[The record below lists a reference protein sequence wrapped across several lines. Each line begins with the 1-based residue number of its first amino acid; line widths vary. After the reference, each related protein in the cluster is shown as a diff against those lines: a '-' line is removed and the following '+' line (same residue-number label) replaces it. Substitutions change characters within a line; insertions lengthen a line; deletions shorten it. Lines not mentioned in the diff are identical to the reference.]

1 VDAGW
6 RDLQLAMQARW
17 RQSSSKAIG
26 SLTAVS
32 VHNKSLPDKVQTQI
46 PGVLADMKELIAIES
61 VSADP
66 ARMSELERSANH
78 IVQLLADLSC
88 PDIRI
93 VRARDGA
100 PAVIGRF
107 PAPESKPTVCLYAHH
122 DVQPEGDPAAWRT
135 PPFVATELDGRLFGR
150 GAADDKGG
158 FAVHLAALRAF
169 DGKPPVGVTL
179 FVEGEEEIGSPT
191 LPQLLE
197 EHHDELA
204 ADVFVIADSVNWAVG
219 QPAFTTSLRG
229 LAECVVEV
237 RTLDHGLHSG
247 VYGGVV
253 PDALTTLCR
262 LLATLHDDQGNVAVA
277 GLATAPAPE
286 LEYPLER
293 LREESGILDGVDWIG
308 SGSIVERIWCKPAIS
323 VIALDAPPV
332 AKASNT
338 LIPAARAKIS
348 VRVAPEDDPSQAL
361 AALIKHL
368 EDHVSWH
375 AQVAVVGGETGE
387 PSVVDFTGPYAEA
400 ARAAFAQAWGIEP
413 VFIGQGGTIP
423 MVSDFGNAYPDAT
436 ILVTAVGDPD
446 SRAHGTNESLHLGD
460 FAAACLAE
468 TLMLDAFAQ
477 LDPES

>member
-1 VDAGW
+1 MSL
-6 RDLQLAMQARW
+6 RDQVQAKL
-17 RQSSSKAIG
+17 S
-26 SLTAVS
+26 
-32 VHNKSLPDKVQTQI
+32 
-46 PGVLADMKELIAIES
+46 GVLADLKELVAIES

-66 ARMSELERSANH
+66 ARTTEVERSAKH
-78 IVQLLADLSC
+78 IAQLLSDLNC
-88 PDIRI
+88 PDVRIIR
-93 VRARDGA
+93 AMDGA
-100 PAVIGRF
+100 PAVLGRF
-107 PAPESKPTVCLYAHH
+107 PAPEGKPTVCLYAHH
-122 DVQPEGDPAAWRT
+122 DVQPQGDPAGWRT
-135 PPFVATELDGRLFGR
+135 PPFVATELEGRLYGR
-150 GAADDKGG
+150 GTTDDKAG

-169 DGKPPVGVTL
+169 GGKPPVGVTV

-191 LPQLLE
+191 LPQLVE
-197 EHHDELA
+197 DHYEELA
-204 ADVFVIADSVNWAVG
+204 ADVFVIADSDNWAVG

-229 LAECVVEV
+229 LAECIVEV

-253 PDALTTLCR
+253 PDALTALCR

-308 SGSIVERIWCKPAIS
+308 SGSIVERMWCKPAIS
-323 VIALDAPPV
+323 VIALDAPTV
-332 AKASNT
+332 AQASNT
-338 LIPAARAKIS
+338 LIPTARAKIS
-348 VRVAPEDDPSQAL
+348 ARVAPGDDASHGL

-368 EDHVSWH
+368 EDHVPWGV
-375 AQVAVVGGETGE
+375 QVTVTGGETAE
-387 PSVVDFTGPYAEA
+387 PSVVDFAGPYAEA
-400 ARAAFAQAWGIEP
+400 ARAAFRQAWDVAP

-423 MVSDFGNAYPDAT
+423 MVADFGKAFPEAT

-468 TLMLDAFAQ
+468 TLMLDAFAR
-477 LDPES
+477 LDLENGS